1 MRFNRFIWDIYI
13 QSQRGQKAVERFS
26 HLTDDF
32 IEPWCRILDISINEE
47 FKDQYPS
54 ENISFDLPK
63 LIRDMLSGSKFKNL
77 EEATR
82 YYQDVLVQEGIA
94 LETPDKKG
102 KWNVVT
108 TLGEYP
114 EDWYDYVAGISLGL
128 YLAQPDFFLPY
139 NFRSKFNQLEEIHQ
153 IFNIPLPPI
162 PGKYKKEE
170 RSFYYLSINQAWQEF
185 RNLHEL
191 SSAEMC
197 AFLYDFAIQFTTLMD
212 ASDLPDP
219 SKVWLVTGG
228 SWDFE
233 TVENATHDTVS
244 YWGGNS
250 AVRRGDILMMYIV
263 SPHKYIHSIWRAC
276 SDGFIDPFFHY
287 HSSIWIS
294 GRIKTQPVYFKE
306 LKQHLLLSQKPAVK
320 GHFQGASGKTPFT
333 VEEYE
338 AILEIMENKGQDL
351 SVLPKIPWSKEL
363 LQVDLQDER
372 DVEVHLIEPFLKRLG
387 YNQSDWIRQ
396 MPVRMGR
403 GERNYPDYVIGAKEK
418 RGEESAK
425 MVLESKYQLSA
436 HREFIDS
443 FYQTKSYALRLQ
455 SKIMI
460 MAAKEGVWV
469 FPQTEGTFEL
479 KKVTHKTWSELNHPD
494 GFHTVL
500 SLIGR
505 GNVLD

>member
-1 MRFNRFIWDIYI
+1 MRFNRFVWDIYI

-63 LIRDMLSGSKFKNL
+63 VIRDMLSGSKFKNL

-153 IFNIPLPPI
+153 TFNIPLPPV
-162 PGKYKKEE
+162 PGKHKKEE
-170 RSFYYLSINQAWQEF
+170 RCLYYLLINRAWQEF
-185 RNLHEL
+185 RNL
-191 SSAEMC
+191 
-197 AFLYDFAIQFTTLMD
+197 
-212 ASDLPDP
+212 
-219 SKVWLVTGG
+219 
-228 SWDFE
+228 
-233 TVENATHDTVS
+233 HDTVS

-320 GHFQGASGKTPFT
+320 GHFQGPSGKTPFT

-363 LQVDLQDER
+363 PQVDLQDER

-387 YNQSDWIRQ
+387 YNESDWIRQ

-403 GERNYPDYVIGAKEK
+403 GERNYPDYVLGAKEK